1 MILLNFED
9 EYMETEG
16 IKQMN
21 RTPFLLLT
29 LTISCLLVGCL
40 PGMGMLTENDKE
52 DTDGEEMEEVSNE
65 PKEEVKEIVES
76 EEEEKKE
83 DIDEEIE
90 DEEKE
95 EERPEQ
101 NKDQGDYNVYLG
113 GEVIET
119 EDKIII
125 HGESNLIPGSRV
137 VGEVSVG
144 KNVRHLIVPS
154 IKDFEFLADTS
165 EIVEDDGSFY
175 MELEHPNLNEETM
188 VAVKF
193 HFDGQQNDDVI
204 RHYGDRGQNLEGPY
218 IYKHQG
224 ERGGRGPDNIYNK
237 AEVQTVFVP
246 EKEKAVRQ
254 FKKPDWYEDTED
266 IGDPRVWIEVE
277 EMNDDGEYYYLH
289 GRSNLIE
296 GSRVI
301 IRRNFSQ
308 KDEALVNPDG
318 SFNFKFDY
326 EYNERVPFT
335 IEFDPN
341 DYQWNIVEETY
352 GAKGQKLVGN
362 LVETNE
368 YNNNQTIEYEVEH
381 ESQMIDVPDN
391 VELEIDGSEVTMLVP
406 DNILFDFDKY
416 DLKKD
421 AKNTLEE
428 ISKTLESSFN
438 KKDLDITINGHTDD
452 QGTKEYNKEL
462 SEKRAEEVKTYF
474 EQQLDSNDLSF
485 TTEGYGDTKP
495 IASNDT
501 EEGQAKNRRVEI
513 VINLK

>member
-1 MILLNFED
+1 MKRTPIYIFLIIIPFFLFGCSMIPKFNSEK
-9 EYMETEG
+9 EVKEVVEETEE
-16 IKQMN
+16 KQ
-21 RTPFLLLT
+21 
-29 LTISCLLVGCL
+29 
-40 PGMGMLTENDKE
+40 TEEVEE
-52 DTDGEEMEEVSNE
+52 DTEPVEEVEEMEEEE
-65 PKEEVKEIVES
+65 PVN
-76 EEEEKKE
+76 EEE
-83 DIDEEIE
+83 
-90 DEEKE
+90 
-95 EERPEQ
+95 PETDH
-101 NKDQGDYNVYLG
+101 NQGDYTIYIG

-125 HGESNLIPGSRV
+125 EGESNLIPGSRV

-144 KNVRHLIVPS
+144 KNVRYFINPQV
-154 IKDFEFLADTS
+154 KDFDYLADTS
-165 EIVEDDGSFY
+165 EIVNDDGSFY
-175 MELEHPNLNEETM
+175 MELDHPNLEQETE

-204 RHYGDRGQNLEGPY
+204 RHYGDRGQKLEGPY

-224 ERGGRGPDNIYNK
+224 EVGGRGPDNIYQK
-237 AEVQTVFVP
+237 AEVKAIFVP

-254 FKKPDWYEDTED
+254 FKEPDWYADVED
-266 IGDPRVWIEVE
+266 IGEPRIWIEVDE
-277 EMNDDGEYYYLH
+277 INDDGEYFYVH

-301 IRRNFSQ
+301 IKRNTQ
-308 KDEALVNPDG
+308 EAEAMINPDG

-326 EYNERVPFT
+326 EYKEDVPFK
-335 IEFDPN
+335 IIFNPN

-368 YNNNQTIEYEVEH
+368 YNNNQTIEYEIEH
-381 ESQMIDVPDN
+381 ESQVIDVPDN

-416 DLKKD
+416 ELKKE
-421 AKNTLEE
+421 AKETLKE
-428 ISKTLESSFN
+428 ISKTLENSFN
-438 KKDLDITINGHTDD
+438 KKDLDITIIGHTDNK
-452 QGTKEYNKEL
+452 GTKEYNEEL
-462 SEKRAEEVKTYF
+462 SKKRADEVKEYF
-474 EQQLDSNDLSF
+474 ESQLKASGIQF

-501 EEGQAKNRRVEI
+501 EKGQAKNRRVEI
-513 VINLK
+513 IINLK

>member
-1 MILLNFED
+1 
-9 EYMETEG
+9 
-16 IKQMN
+16 MN
-21 RTPFLLLT
+21 KAPYYLFLFIIPFFLL
-29 LTISCLLVGCL
+29 GCSML
-40 PGMGMLTENDKE
+40 PTFNKE
-52 DTDGEEMEEVSNE
+52 KEEKEVAEEVEENNE
-65 PKEEVKEIVES
+65 ATEVKEVEEPEES
-76 EEEEKKE
+76 EVEEETTEEEE
-83 DIDEEIE
+83 
-90 DEEKE
+90 
-95 EERPEQ
+95 PESLHT
-101 NKDQGDYNVYLG
+101 QGDYDIYIG

-125 HGESNLIPGSRV
+125 EGESNLIPGSRV

-144 KNVRHLIVPS
+144 KNVRYFINPTV
-154 IKDFEFLADTS
+154 KDFDYLADTS
-165 EIVEDDGSFY
+165 EIVNDDGTFY
-175 MELEHPNLNEETM
+175 MELEHPNLDQETE
-188 VAVKF
+188 VSVKF

-204 RHYGDRGQNLEGPY
+204 RHYGDRGQKLEGPY

-224 ERGGRGPDNIYNK
+224 EVGGRGPDNIYQK
-237 AEVQTVFVP
+237 AEVKTIFTP

-254 FKKPDWYEDTED
+254 FKEPDWYEEIDD
-266 IGDPRVWIEVE
+266 IGDSRVWIEVDE
-277 EMNDDGEYYYLH
+277 INDDGEYFYVH

-301 IRRNFSQ
+301 IKRQNQ
-308 KDEALVNPDG
+308 EAEAMVNPDG

-326 EYNERVPFT
+326 EYKEDVPFK
-335 IEFDPN
+335 IVFDPN

-368 YNNNQTIEYEVEH
+368 YNNNQTIVFEIEH
-381 ESQMIDVPDN
+381 ESQEIDVPDN

-406 DNILFDFDKY
+406 DNILFDYDKY
-416 DLKKD
+416 ELKKE
-421 AKNTLEE
+421 AKETLKE

-438 KKDLDITINGHTDD
+438 KKDLDITINGHTDNK
-452 QGTKEYNKEL
+452 GSKEYNEKL
-462 SEKRAEEVKTYF
+462 SKQRADEVKKYF
-474 EQQLDSNDLSF
+474 ESQLKASEIQF

-513 VINLK
+513 IINLK

>member
-9 EYMETEG
+9 VYIETEG

-21 RTPFLLLT
+21 RSPFLLLT

-175 MELEHPNLNEETM
+175 M
-188 VAVKF
+188 
-193 HFDGQQNDDVI
+193 
-204 RHYGDRGQNLEGPY
+204 
-218 IYKHQG
+218 
-224 ERGGRGPDNIYNK
+224 
-237 AEVQTVFVP
+237 
-246 EKEKAVRQ
+246 
-254 FKKPDWYEDTED
+254 
-266 IGDPRVWIEVE
+266 
-277 EMNDDGEYYYLH
+277 
-289 GRSNLIE
+289 
-296 GSRVI
+296 
-301 IRRNFSQ
+301 
-308 KDEALVNPDG
+308 
-318 SFNFKFDY
+318 
-326 EYNERVPFT
+326 
-335 IEFDPN
+335 
-341 DYQWNIVEETY
+341 
-352 GAKGQKLVGN
+352 
-362 LVETNE
+362 
-368 YNNNQTIEYEVEH
+368 
-381 ESQMIDVPDN
+381 
-391 VELEIDGSEVTMLVP
+391 
-406 DNILFDFDKY
+406 
-416 DLKKD
+416 
-421 AKNTLEE
+421 
-428 ISKTLESSFN
+428 
-438 KKDLDITINGHTDD
+438 
-452 QGTKEYNKEL
+452 
-462 SEKRAEEVKTYF
+462 
-474 EQQLDSNDLSF
+474 
-485 TTEGYGDTKP
+485 
-495 IASNDT
+495 
-501 EEGQAKNRRVEI
+501 
-513 VINLK
+513 